1 MSVNSEPVMRSI
13 GAHVPE
19 QLYWQFVQARVDRHE
34 SATKALETA
43 ILLYLEINPSEE
55 GEEDS

>member
-1 MSVNSEPVMRSI
+1 MDVKTEPVMRSI
-13 GAHVPE
+13 GAQVPE

-43 ILLYLEINPSEE
+43 ILLYLEICPTEE
-55 GEEDS
+55 KKEDS